1 MPASRIFRFA
11 RTSRCASVG
20 SGTRNAR
27 AISAVRQPADEA
39 QSERDLRLR
48 ARAPGGSRRRSARGA
63 RPGISASSP
72 SGCSSASRSSCSVL
86 RPGCGRGGS
95 GRSPVPRRGDDPG
108 AGVRRDAFAR
118 PPLDRRSEG
127 VLDRVLGEVE
137 VAEDTAEDRDRP
149 RELIPIGG
157 RDGVDQ
163 LTSAWRITT
172 GRTSILP
179 VRALGI
185 RAAHSIAS
193 SRDSAS
199 IR

>member
-1 MPASRIFRFA
+1 MSATWASRASAGWQQAKISS
-11 RTSRCASVG
+11 SRS
-20 SGTRNAR
+20 S
-27 AISAVRQPADEA
+27 
-39 QSERDLRLR
+39 
-48 ARAPGGSRRRSARGA
+48 
-63 RPGISASSP
+63 GISASSL
-72 SGCSSASRSSCSVL
+72 SGCSSASRSSCSAL
-86 RPGCGRGGS
+86 RSSVRSRRIRSIARFRAVVMIQAPGFDGTPSRGH
-95 GRSPVPRRGDDPG
+95 RSTRRG
-108 AGVRRDAFAR
+108 
-118 PPLDRRSEG
+118 EG
-127 VLDRVLGEVE
+127 VLDRVLGKVE
-137 VAEDTAEDRDRP
+137 VAEDAAEDRDRP
-149 RELIPIGG
+149 RELIPVRG